1 MGKCTGYTTTIN
13 HQYDM
18 ACGFERAM
26 IFKNND
32 DQPMDLW
39 VMLIDLLRWT
49 HRKFRISSADFSQEN
64 IVLICF
70 NHFVSVS
77 SPQLCLWT
85 CLWTL
90 PQNWLVK
97 TPGADELPLLLPTFF
112 GRDMTY
118 SVSNEREAAANSS
131 DWPGPS
137 DWPSRRP
144 RCWHLNGFFKG
155 CCWPKV

>member
-49 HRKFRISSADFSQEN
+49 SEIQNFIGRFLPRKH
-64 IVLICF
+64 CF
-70 NHFVSVS
+70 NMF
-77 SPQLCLWT
+77 
-85 CLWTL
+85 
-90 PQNWLVK
+90 
-97 TPGADELPLLLPTFF
+97 
-112 GRDMTY
+112 
-118 SVSNEREAAANSS
+118 
-131 DWPGPS
+131 
-137 DWPSRRP
+137 
-144 RCWHLNGFFKG
+144 
-155 CCWPKV
+155 